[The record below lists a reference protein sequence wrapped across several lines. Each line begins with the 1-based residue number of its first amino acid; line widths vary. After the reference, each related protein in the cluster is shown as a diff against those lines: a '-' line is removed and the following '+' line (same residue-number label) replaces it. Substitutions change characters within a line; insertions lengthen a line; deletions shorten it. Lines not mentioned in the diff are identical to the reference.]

1 MHCHF
6 RPKGSRGT
14 SRLLQKAIHDIHGRS
29 RVGMASDTNKVGVT
43 GDTNKVGVTG
53 DTNKVGVVRDTNKA
67 GVISDKGSEKM
78 LPQLHSKIS
87 VESAEN
93 VTEGT

>member
-1 MHCHF
+1 MYMYCLIAYTCILCLCHF

-29 RVGMASDTNKVGVT
+29 RVGVASDTNKM
-43 GDTNKVGVTG
+43 
-53 DTNKVGVVRDTNKA
+53 GVVRDAKKA
-67 GVISDKGSEKM
+67 GVVSDKGSEKK
-78 LPQLHSKIS
+78 LSQLHSKIL
-87 VESAEN
+87 VESTEN

>member
-43 GDTNKVGVTG
+43 GDTNKVGV
-53 DTNKVGVVRDTNKA
+53 VRDTDKA
-67 GVISDKGSEKM
+67 GVVSDKGSEKT

>member
-29 RVGMASDTNKVGVT
+29 RVGMAS
-43 GDTNKVGVTG
+43 DTNKVGVTG